1 MNDFQRIKAII
12 GKKNFKKSK
21 LWKTIELLFPIN
33 RSLTGKG
40 NRKTLSII
48 KKTLLPKLK
57 IKKIK
62 SGSEVYDWKIPF
74 EWIVKDAYIKNKF
87 GEKIIDFK
95 ENNLHL
101 LNYSIPFSGI
111 ISKKKLMSHLYF
123 LEDQPDLIPYRTSYY
138 KKNWGFC
145 VAAKL
150 ISSHKFQGPFEVK
163 INSDFK
169 KNGNL
174 IWGESFKKGK
184 TENEIILSTYCC
196 HPSLANDN
204 LSGLI
209 TAIYLFKY
217 IESIETKYSY
227 RLLICPETIGAIC
240 FLHKAKFKKI
250 LGGMILSCTGG
261 PHKLSIKDSFDKN
274 HWINKMAHK
283 TLKAFTRNN
292 YKTFKFEPDGS
303 DERQYSSPAFRIP
316 TPSIHKSKYYEYKEY
331 HTSGDNLDFI
341 SERSIKESLKVHKLW
356 IKNIETFKN
365 RNIFKQITKP
375 EINIKK
381 KPKKICFPK
390 RKQMACEF
398 QLGKIGLYP
407 KLGGAINTKNSSKK
421 KMFKNSI
428 KEKHLKA
435 FNWLMHLADGYNSN
449 YDISKKSKIDI
460 KIINEAIKMF
470 YKKKLIIFR

>member
-48 KKTLLPKLK
+48 KKTLLPKLN

-150 ISSHKFQGPFEVK
+150 ISSDKFQGP
-163 INSDFK
+163 
-169 KNGNL
+169 
-174 IWGESFKKGK
+174 
-184 TENEIILSTYCC
+184 Y
-196 HPSLANDN
+196 
-204 LSGLI
+204 
-209 TAIYLFKY
+209 
-217 IESIETKYSY
+217 
-227 RLLICPETIGAIC
+227 
-240 FLHKAKFKKI
+240 
-250 LGGMILSCTGG
+250 
-261 PHKLSIKDSFDKN
+261 
-274 HWINKMAHK
+274 
-283 TLKAFTRNN
+283 
-292 YKTFKFEPDGS
+292 
-303 DERQYSSPAFRIP
+303 
-316 TPSIHKSKYYEYKEY
+316 
-331 HTSGDNLDFI
+331 
-341 SERSIKESLKVHKLW
+341 
-356 IKNIETFKN
+356 
-365 RNIFKQITKP
+365 
-375 EINIKK
+375 
-381 KPKKICFPK
+381 
-390 RKQMACEF
+390 
-398 QLGKIGLYP
+398 
-407 KLGGAINTKNSSKK
+407 
-421 KMFKNSI
+421 
-428 KEKHLKA
+428 
-435 FNWLMHLADGYNSN
+435 
-449 YDISKKSKIDI
+449 
-460 KIINEAIKMF
+460 
-470 YKKKLIIFR
+470 